1 MRDKIQKSMI
11 FILAITIIIS
21 YGFVSFFV
29 YNQSLGILET
39 DVCQEAKYIEKAIEI
54 TGTQYLEELDEV
66 DARTRITRI
75 AQDGKVLY
83 DSRGDESTLDNHKD
97 RVEVKH

>member
-39 DVCQEAKYIEKAIEI
+39 DVCQEAKYIEK
-54 TGTQYLEELDEV
+54 Q
-66 DARTRITRI
+66 
-75 AQDGKVLY
+75 
-83 DSRGDESTLDNHKD
+83 
-97 RVEVKH
+97 

>member
-39 DVCQEAKYIEKAIEI
+39 DVCQEAKYIEKAIEYMQKANDML
-54 TGTQYLEELDEV
+54 TE
-66 DARTRITRI
+66 A
-75 AQDGKVLY
+75 KK
-83 DSRGDESTLDNHKD
+83 NM
-97 RVEVKH
+97 

>member
-29 YNQSLGILET
+29 YNQSLSILEAY
-39 DVCQEAKYIEKAIEI
+39 VCQEAKYI
-54 TGTQYLEELDEV
+54 
-66 DARTRITRI
+66 
-75 AQDGKVLY
+75 
-83 DSRGDESTLDNHKD
+83 
-97 RVEVKH
+97 